1 MKKVIGYLRV
11 STEAQDAERQANLI
25 QSYCDKNNF
34 EIVRLLREKES
45 GAKADRKVRAELL
58 SLSSE
63 DGDLVIFSETSRL
76 SREEDILKLLNNV
89 NDLLE
94 AGLDVLFLDG
104 EKSFKSGKVLTL
116 FEIMQLA
123 FEAQANSDERKKFI
137 VRAKSGKISKIKQG
151 CFIGHK
157 VAYSYKVVPNPKRIK
172 DSKEFGKS
180 LYVVDEV
187 NRQTVEL
194 IFDLI
199 GNKGYTLRGTA
210 KHLNNLGLFKD
221 KAKWVLSSINH
232 VISNPLYYGDYS
244 FAGEIGIVPA
254 IVTKELYDKTQLQ
267 LKSNHLFK
275 NKGAVHYNV
284 LKGLFKCSCGGNYSL
299 TTRANHNTYY
309 NCINKRIDYKDTD
322 CQNFGIKADY
332 FNSIVWEITKA
343 FLNVS
348 DFKLKTEEATK
359 GLIIEIAFREKQ
371 ATNLLP
377 KLEAI
382 SKSIETVTNNL
393 MDTEDKA
400 IYLIVSNRLSILLTE
415 QTELRESIENI
426 NKESIKL
433 KTQLNDFSFN
443 IDTELLQSVTDE
455 QKNEIYKKYID
466 KIVFYSVTMYRGF
479 IHIKYKN
486 GFESTILTSTRKV
499 KRAYLLPQ
507 SFSFNPITRLVIES
521 FTHQNEQGIEQ
532 DILFNSLSII
542 KREAT
547 YKEMF
552 ERYNMEEFNMNNEIS
567 KEEIERDE
575 KYNNKYSDKLK
586 ELDRAISAKMNL

>member
-11 STEAQDAERQANLI
+11 STDAQDYERQANLI
-25 QSYCDKNNF
+25 QSYCDKENL
-34 EIVRLLREKES
+34 EIVKLIKEKES
-45 GAKADRKVRAELL
+45 GAKADRAGRAELMTL
-58 SLSSE
+58 TNE
-63 DGDLVIFSETSRL
+63 DCDLVIFSETSRL

-104 EKSFKSGKVLTL
+104 EKAFKSGKVLTL

-187 NRQTVEL
+187 NRQTVET

-210 KHLNNLGLFKD
+210 KHLNSLGLLKD
-221 KAKWVLSSINH
+221 KVKWNLSSINH

-244 FAGEIGIVPA
+244 FSGEIGKIEG

-275 NKGAVHYNV
+275 NKGAVHYNL

-299 TTRANHNTYY
+299 TSRQNHSTYY

-332 FNSIVWEITKA
+332 LNSIVWEITKA
-343 FLNVS
+343 FLN
-348 DFKLKTEEATK
+348 D
-359 GLIIEIAFREKQ
+359 
-371 ATNLLP
+371 
-377 KLEAI
+377 
-382 SKSIETVTNNL
+382 
-393 MDTEDKA
+393 
-400 IYLIVSNRLSILLTE
+400 
-415 QTELRESIENI
+415 
-426 NKESIKL
+426 
-433 KTQLNDFSFN
+433 
-443 IDTELLQSVTDE
+443 
-455 QKNEIYKKYID
+455 
-466 KIVFYSVTMYRGF
+466 YSG
-479 IHIKYKN
+479 
-486 GFESTILTSTRKV
+486 
-499 KRAYLLPQ
+499 
-507 SFSFNPITRLVIES
+507 
-521 FTHQNEQGIEQ
+521 
-532 DILFNSLSII
+532 
-542 KREAT
+542 T
-547 YKEMF
+547 Y
-552 ERYNMEEFNMNNEIS
+552 
-567 KEEIERDE
+567 
-575 KYNNKYSDKLK
+575 
-586 ELDRAISAKMNL
+586 